1 MMPSHQPKRKDAVR
15 TRAALLA
22 AATECF
28 ARRGYEDTNI
38 RQVCAKAGANLG
50 AVSHYFGSKEQLYRE
65 VLVLAHRELVDRVPV
80 PQMGPGD
87 DPRSAL
93 RIWVRYLLR
102 IFLLR
107 RASHP
112 FAGRL
117 IAWELRDPTPALD
130 DLIAEV
136 LGPVRAALDR
146 IVAAALG
153 DADAPELRARCANF
167 VHGICV
173 FHDQN
178 RELLRRFGH
187 PVPGNEEELAA
198 LADTIVEFAMAG
210 IERLR
215 TRRSGTSR
223 AAAKAAEERG
233 QLAKSD

>member
-1 MMPSHQPKRKDAVR
+1 MPSREPKRKDAIR

-22 AATECF
+22 AAMESF

-38 RQVCAKAGANLG
+38 REVCAKAEANLS
-50 AVSHYFGSKEQLYRE
+50 AVSHYFGSKEKLYRE
-65 VLVLAHRELVDRVPV
+65 VLVLAHHELADREPV
-80 PQMGPGD
+80 PQIAAGD
-87 DPRSAL
+87 DPRRAL
-93 RIWVRYLLR
+93 RTWVRYLLR

-107 RASHP
+107 RATHP

-117 IAWELRDPTPALD
+117 IAWELRDPTPAFD

-136 LGPVRAALDR
+136 LGPVRDSLNR

-153 DADAPELRARCANF
+153 DADEPELRARCANF

-187 PVPGNEEELAA
+187 PVPASEEELVA
-198 LADTIVEFAMAG
+198 LADAIVEFSMAG

-215 TRRSGTSR
+215 ADRSPEPSR
-223 AAAKAAEERG
+223 NGKVG
-233 QLAKSD
+233 

>member
-1 MMPSHQPKRKDAVR
+1 MSTMPSRQPKRKDAIR

-28 ARRGYEDTNI
+28 ARQGYEATNI
-38 RQVCAKAGANLG
+38 RAVCAKAGANLG
-50 AVSHYFGSKEQLYRE
+50 AVSHYFGNKERLYRE
-65 VLVLAHRELVDRVPV
+65 ALVLAHRELVAREPV
-80 PQMGPGD
+80 PQMGVGD
-87 DPRSAL
+87 SPRRAL
-93 RIWVRYLLR
+93 RNWVRYLLR

-107 RASHP
+107 RAAHP
-112 FAGRL
+112 YAGRL

-136 LGPVRAALDR
+136 LGPVRQALNQ

-153 DADAPELRARCANF
+153 DADEPELRARCANF

-178 RELLRRFGH
+178 RELLQRFGH
-187 PVPGNEEELAA
+187 PVPDREEELVV

-210 IERLR
+210 IKRLR
-215 TRRSGTSR
+215 TQPSATPPQGRKTTRTRPSRS
-223 AAAKAAEERG
+223 
-233 QLAKSD
+233 